1 MRKILSFIAI
11 LGLLSLVSCNKDVL
25 KVEVSANPTA
35 PGFVSPTSGYNIAV
49 NSTDTLQKFQFKWNV
64 ADYSA
69 PSVPVTYTLQVD
81 SAGRNFS
88 KAFTIATVSSVDTFS
103 IALGDLNNDLYN
115 NLVLSK
121 TDSTV
126 QVSLEVRVIA
136 TLGIYNK
143 DSVISSSVPFTVT
156 TWKRIP
162 KTPVV
167 PPFAYIYIA
176 GDFQGWNI
184 GAPSSI
190 ASVTSDHIYEGYV
203 YAPAGGG
210 YKFYTEVG
218 NWSSTSYGDGNN
230 GTGTSGPLI
239 VYNAAG
245 YNFNFQN
252 TNPGYYEI
260 YANLITMTWSE
271 TPTTWSI
278 IGDATPGGWN
288 TDTPMTY
295 NTTTQVWTVTA
306 NMVKAGSYKFRAND
320 AWVIDFG
327 IDSNGNLAYSDN
339 PLFGGNN
346 PNINNITVPSD
357 GNYTITLDLHNAGV
371 YAYSIVKN

>member
-11 LGLLSLVSCNKDVL
+11 LGLLSLVSCNKDEL

-35 PGFVSPTSGYNIAV
+35 PGFVSPTSGYNIVV
-49 NSTDTLQKFQFKWNV
+49 NSTDTLQKFQFKWNL
-64 ADYSA
+64 ANYNA
-69 PSVPVTYTLQVD
+69 PSVPVTYTIQVD

-156 TWKRIP
+156 TWKRLP

-167 PPFAYIYIA
+167 PPFAYLYIA

-184 GAPSSI
+184 NSPASV
-190 ASVTSDHIYEGYV
+190 ASVTSNHIYEGYV
-203 YAPAGGG
+203 YSLAGGGGG
-210 YKFYTEVG
+210 YKIYSQVG
-218 NWSSTSYGDGNN
+218 NWGSTSYGDSGAGMTDSLIVANYAGNN
-230 GTGTSGPLI
+230 FQFPS
-239 VYNAAG
+239 AG
-245 YNFNFQN
+245 YFELYFNLN
-252 TNPGYYEI
+252 T
-260 YANLITMTWSE
+260 MRWSE
-271 TPTTWSI
+271 TLTTWSI

-295 NTTTQVWTVTA
+295 NPTTQVWTVTA
-306 NMVKAGSYKFRAND
+306 NMIKAGSFKFRANN

-339 PLFGGNN
+339 PLFGGHN
-346 PNINNITVPSD
+346 PSINNITVPAD
-357 GNYTITLDLHNAGV
+357 GNYTITLDLHNAG
-371 YAYSIVKN
+371 AYTYSAVKN

>member
-11 LGLLSLVSCNKDVL
+11 LGLLSLISCSKDEL

-35 PGFVSPTSGYNIAV
+35 PSFVSPTSGYNIVV
-49 NSTDTLQKFQFKWNV
+49 NSTDTLQKFQFKWNL
-64 ADYSA
+64 ADYKA
-69 PSVPVTYTLQVD
+69 PSVPITYTLQID

-121 TDSTV
+121 TDSTI

-136 TLGIYNK
+136 TLGTYNK
-143 DSVISSSVPFTVT
+143 DSVISSSVPFTVN

-162 KTPVV
+162 KTPVT
-167 PPFAYIYIA
+167 PPFSYIYIA

-184 GAPSSI
+184 NAPSSI
-190 ASVTSDHIYEGYV
+190 ASVTSNHIYEGYV

-218 NWSSTSYGDGNN
+218 NWNSTSYGDSGAGMTDSLIVANYAGNN
-230 GTGTSGPLI
+230 FAFPNS
-239 VYNAAG
+239 
-245 YNFNFQN
+245 
-252 TNPGYYEI
+252 NPGYYEI
-260 YANLITMTWSE
+260 YANLNTMKWSE

-288 TDTPMTY
+288 TDTQMTY
-295 NTTTQVWTVTA
+295 NATTQVWTVKV
-306 NMVKAGSYKFRAND
+306 NMIAAGSFKFRAND

-327 IDSNGNLAYSDN
+327 IDSKGNLEYADNPNFGYNGNL
-339 PLFGGNN
+339 NN
-346 PNINNITVPSD
+346 LTVPSD